1 LNLVRAFL
9 FRPLAIILGVLS
21 AGCAG
26 TYRPVEYD
34 MPSIPSDS
42 PYAVISGV
50 QVTAKEGVSNQEMN
64 DFDVALRRALERRGI
79 RVDLF
84 SDAPLLNVQLHR
96 LHAESPAWYATKY
109 ALGISIPGSSSNAI
123 TVQMET
129 WRHGRLLK
137 RFDEFDEYREKTPSW
152 EAMKLSVANRI
163 ADALFYAR

>member
-1 LNLVRAFL
+1 MPVLL
-9 FRPLAIILGVLS
+9 FRLLMAVIGCVC

-26 TYRPVEYD
+26 TYRPVGYD
-34 MPSIPSDS
+34 MPSIPPDS

-50 QVTAKEGVSNQEMN
+50 QVTTKKGVSEKEII
-64 DFDVALRRALERRGI
+64 DFEVTLRREIERRGI
-79 RVDLF
+79 RIDLF

-96 LHAESPAWYATKY
+96 LHAESPAWYVAKY

-123 TVQMET
+123 TVQVET
-129 WRHGRLLK
+129 WQHDRLLK

-152 EAMKLSVANRI
+152 EAMKTSVANRI